1 MSTTV
6 HGTGTTLHVTG
17 DINATHISAP
27 SPAVLAFSTGVLL
40 RAAYTTER
48 GWRFTPLAIGHN
60 PFAISSS
67 EGSDRVVVD
76 DAEWVVCGGFY
87 AAH

>member
-17 DINATHISAP
+17 DITATCITAP

-48 GWRFTPLAIGHN
+48 GWRFTPLAIGRSQ
-60 PFAISSS
+60 FAILPG

-76 DAEWVVCGGFY
+76 DAEWVVVGGFY